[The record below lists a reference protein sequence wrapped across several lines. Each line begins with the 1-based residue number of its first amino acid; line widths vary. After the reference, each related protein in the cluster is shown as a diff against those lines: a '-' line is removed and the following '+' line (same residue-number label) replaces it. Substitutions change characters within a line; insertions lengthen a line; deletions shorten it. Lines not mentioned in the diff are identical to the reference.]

1 MQPDDK
7 AAETVNHSHISPDSA
22 DQVENPPD
30 WLMDVSRA
38 ARYLTRLS
46 LESAFQAVLIVRA
59 GKLWAYAGEL
69 SHPAAE
75 ELACLVDRYGTNEGG
90 SDLMRFVKLQSVP
103 GEFLLYATG
112 LGWNMTLTL
121 VLDVETP
128 FSHIRLQAS
137 RLAKALTSPTENGI
151 DSRNGAVTGDRT
163 ESAQDEGPDLDPLA
177 GLPPLFDDVPP
188 PTAAPPVSPRHSSP
202 QPEPVQASAD
212 IPGARLDAAQTAGLF
227 DPVSEEATFP
237 ADMVLPLAY
246 PAFYRLNYACL
257 LAPRLPDHHLTGDL
271 AERLAEWAPQL
282 CLAFGWRLVRFS
294 IRPDFFQW
302 IVDVPPA
309 TSPGALI
316 RIVRQQTSHRIFQEF
331 PRLKRDNPSGDF
343 WAPGYLVMS
352 SSQPL
357 PVKVIQNFINLT
369 RARQGLT

>member
-1 MQPDDK
+1 MQPEDK
-7 AAETVNHSHISPDSA
+7 APETVNHSHVSPDSP
-22 DQVENPPD
+22 DQDENPPT

-38 ARYLTRLS
+38 AQYLTRLS
-46 LESAFQAVLIVRA
+46 LESAFQAALIVHA

-75 ELACLVDRYGTNEGG
+75 ELARLVDQYGTNDSG
-90 SDLMRFVKLQSVP
+90 SDLMRFVKLQSAA
-103 GEFLLYATG
+103 GEYLLYATG

-128 FSHIRLQAS
+128 FSHIRMQAS
-137 RLAKALTSPTENGI
+137 RLAKALTSPPENGM
-151 DSRNGAVTGDRT
+151 DSMNGPYTSDDAG
-163 ESAQDEGPDLDPLA
+163 SAHDELPDLDPLA

-188 PTAAPPVSPRHSSP
+188 PTAVPPVSPRHSSP
-202 QPEPVQASAD
+202 QAEPVQDSSD
-212 IPGARLDAAQTAGLF
+212 IPGSRLDAAQTAGLF
-227 DPVSEEATFP
+227 DPVSDEASFP
-237 ADMVLPLAY
+237 ADTDLPPAY
-246 PAFYRLNYACL
+246 LAFYRLNYACL

-282 CLAFGWRLVRFS
+282 CLAFGWRLLRFS
-294 IRPDFFQW
+294 IRPAYFQW

-316 RIVRQQTSHRIFQEF
+316 RIVRQQTSHRLFQEF
-331 PRLKRDNPSGDF
+331 PHLKRDNPSGDF

-369 RARQGLT
+369 RTRQGLT